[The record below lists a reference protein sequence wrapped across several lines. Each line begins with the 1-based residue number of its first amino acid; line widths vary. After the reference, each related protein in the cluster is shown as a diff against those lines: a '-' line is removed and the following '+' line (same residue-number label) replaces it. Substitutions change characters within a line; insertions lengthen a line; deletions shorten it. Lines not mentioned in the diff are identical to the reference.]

1 MQYSVTDLLAICSS
15 LCLSQ
20 LRDIVGVYK
29 SMNKTQEAKPKQ
41 NKPTKLLCITCFWA
55 WYNCSK
61 VMLVIY

>member
-15 LCLSQ
+15 LCSQ
-20 LRDIVGVYK
+20 LRDIVGVDK
-29 SMNKTQEAKPKQ
+29 SMNKTQEAKTKQ

-61 VMLVIY
+61 AMLVIY